1 MSEKSY
7 KKGWFITLEGGEG
20 SGKTTQL
27 VKLTEALREMSLE
40 VISTRE
46 PGGTEIGRK
55 IRQLLLDGK
64 RREIAPVTEL
74 LLYAA
79 DRAQH
84 VREIILPALETGKV
98 VLCDRFQ
105 DSTTVYQG
113 HGRGLNL
120 EWVKALAQ
128 IATGGLVP
136 DLTLL
141 LDIPPQVGLQRSQNR
156 LAQVGSGEDR
166 FEKESLEF
174 HQQVRASFLELA
186 KKESKRFQIFDA
198 MKDPDELHREILNFV
213 KTKILK

>member
-1 MSEKSY
+1 MKEKSP

-27 VKLTEALREMSLE
+27 VKLTEALRERSVD

-46 PGGTEIGRK
+46 PGGTEVGRE
-55 IRQLLLDGK
+55 IRQILLDGQ
-64 RREIAPVTEL
+64 RGEISPTTEL

-84 VREIILPALETGKV
+84 VREVIEPALKARRV

-113 HGRGLNL
+113 YARGLNM
-120 EWVKALAQ
+120 EWVNALSQ
-128 IATGGLVP
+128 IATAGLKP
-136 DLTLL
+136 DWTLL
-141 LDIPPQVGLQRSQNR
+141 LDIPPEVGLRRSQDR

-174 HQQVRASFLELA
+174 HQKVRESFLDLA
-186 KKESKRFQIFDA
+186 KQEPGRYQIFDA
-198 MKDPDELHREILNFV
+198 MKDPETLHQEILSFIES
-213 KTKILK
+213 KIF

>member
-1 MSEKSY
+1 MSEKSV

-27 VKLTEALREMSLE
+27 MKLTETLREAGYE
-40 VISTRE
+40 VVSTRE
-46 PGGTEIGRK
+46 PGGTEIGRE
-55 IRQLLLDGK
+55 IRQLLLDGE
-64 RREIAPVTEL
+64 RGEIAPATEL

-84 VREIILPALETGKV
+84 VREIILPALQAGKV
-98 VLCDRFQ
+98 ILCDRFQ

-113 HGRGLNL
+113 HGRGLNM
-120 EWVKALAQ
+120 EWVKSLAQ

-141 LDIPPQVGLQRSQNR
+141 LDIPPQVGLQRSQDR

-174 HQQVRASFLELA
+174 HQKVRVAFLEMA
-186 KKESKRFQIFDA
+186 KKEPKRFKIFDA
-198 MKDPDELHREILNFV
+198 TKDPEVLAKEIFEFI
-213 KTKILK
+213 KSKI